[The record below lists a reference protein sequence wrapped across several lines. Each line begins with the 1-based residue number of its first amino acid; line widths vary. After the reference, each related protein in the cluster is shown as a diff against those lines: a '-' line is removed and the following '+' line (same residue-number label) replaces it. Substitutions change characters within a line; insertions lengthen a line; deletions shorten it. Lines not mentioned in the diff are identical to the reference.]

1 MWRLHLAHHTDL
13 ADVRLEEIP
22 AVVVATGSGWGALSK
37 PSRTHTEQRKNV
49 VFPQG
54 YPCWRFVGVRSLS
67 VAPNLR
73 FPRAQSRDVRPT
85 REASGSALTVV
96 GPPGVVG
103 ALVLK
108 QHRLAQPPPS
118 PVWGPVSCTRVRA
131 SPRGPSGHR
140 QAPSAST
147 SAVASV
153 AARALLPFAVCS
165 EPSPVSHLTV
175 QAAHLGPG
183 CHLAVSMS
191 APSAPSPPP
200 PVVRRGEGPT
210 GGWSGSLT

>member
-22 AVVVATGSGWGALSK
+22 AVVVATGSGWGGLSE
-37 PSRTHTEQRKNV
+37 PSCTHTEQRKNV

-96 GPPGVVG
+96 GPPGVVS

-108 QHRLAQPPPS
+108 QHGWRSPPEPRAGPRLLHARPSVPAGSLRPPL
-118 PVWGPVSCTRVRA
+118 GPVRV
-131 SPRGPSGHR
+131 H
-140 QAPSAST
+140 
-147 SAVASV
+147 
-153 AARALLPFAVCS
+153 
-165 EPSPVSHLTV
+165 
-175 QAAHLGPG
+175 
-183 CHLAVSMS
+183 
-191 APSAPSPPP
+191 
-200 PVVRRGEGPT
+200 VRRGFCRCGGP
-210 GGWSGSLT
+210 GALCGVL

>member
-22 AVVVATGSGWGALSK
+22 AVVVATGSGWGALSE

-96 GPPGVVG
+96 GPPGVVS

-108 QHRLAQPPPS
+108 QHRLAQPP
-118 PVWGPVSCTRVRA
+118 
-131 SPRGPSGHR
+131 
-140 QAPSAST
+140 QAP
-147 SAVASV
+147 
-153 AARALLPFAVCS
+153 C
-165 EPSPVSHLTV
+165 
-175 QAAHLGPG
+175 G
-183 CHLAVSMS
+183 
-191 APSAPSPPP
+191 APSPARASERPRGVPP
-200 PVVRRGEGPT
+200 ATARPRPRPRPPWLLSLRGPCCPLRCALSRVLSVTSRCRR
-210 GGWSGSLT
+210 LTWAQAAIWP